1 MARANGTRA
10 TAACPARA
18 FRRAPARAQSPARP
32 LRPTPAHRAPP
43 APVAASP
50 EVDGTHIPVP
60 AGMRRVSVARA
71 PGRFACGKLRRV
83 AQPRTAQA
91 FGDGFCTAQLRL
103 HAATVGSTHLDLS
116 KNDPRQTLEPRDAG
130 LDCDGKRHLR
140 LALRVRDIAVEDR
153 EPRAEVMHACPI
165 AATQPRAPTLET
177 LQRSPRL
184 ATVAAAE
191 LRDRADGEQPRIVR
205 MNSLGAARRQGV
217 LRNAQR
223 IGVGASD
230 QTQQALGNRR
240 RERHARRDLRRV
252 TSKSRE
258 GGVRGG
264 QIAARERGQRPHPRK
279 LQVNAALRRALC
291 RRAPHGL
298 FRRPPG
304 ARTARGPGCESQ
316 AGCSAPDRSHG
327 FARSLRPGLR
337 ESSSPDERPVAAPA
351 LGRRPAS
358 P

>member
-1 MARANGTRA
+1 MR
-10 TAACPARA
+10 
-18 FRRAPARAQSPARP
+18 F
-32 LRPTPAHRAPP
+32 
-43 APVAASP
+43 
-50 EVDGTHIPVP
+50 GTHIVTAERNEHLEQLHRP
-60 AGMRRVSVARA
+60 AGPLGGKLERRIAAQALEPAEGPDTEWPGPTGHAQRRRVRREPSVAHQRARKVRLDLFVQRQHTELRQRPWLPARRLTEPIFLSLLECGANASQRSVSVARA

-191 LRDRADGEQPRIVR
+191 LRDRADGEPPRIVR
-205 MNSLGAARRQGV
+205 MNSLGAARRQG
-217 LRNAQR
+217 
-223 IGVGASD
+223 
-230 QTQQALGNRR
+230 
-240 RERHARRDLRRV
+240 
-252 TSKSRE
+252 
-258 GGVRGG
+258 
-264 QIAARERGQRPHPRK
+264 
-279 LQVNAALRRALC
+279 
-291 RRAPHGL
+291 
-298 FRRPPG
+298 
-304 ARTARGPGCESQ
+304 
-316 AGCSAPDRSHG
+316 
-327 FARSLRPGLR
+327 
-337 ESSSPDERPVAAPA
+337 
-351 LGRRPAS
+351 
-358 P
+358 